1 MTQASP
7 EPPTRK
13 KLRVGHRSERGGI
26 NAVRSL
32 LERHGMVVDEV
43 DGRSDYGRDLNVD
56 LTRASEVTGGIIG
69 VQVKGGA
76 SYFRHGEW
84 VIPAAPADWEYWRSS
99 TVPIIGMI
107 HDPAT
112 DVIRWRNLTRLA
124 RSRVMLEDSYSPPA
138 QSDELTEVAVSD
150 VLDDC
155 TFDTFV
161 DQLEAY
167 LAATADSAYLVLL
180 DPDDAVRRRGVFN
193 CWTLGRHDPRP
204 LILLR
209 RLLPSLTERSLI
221 DGIHVLAHATS
232 HPDIFWTKQNW
243 ISPLVEED
251 IQASF
256 RWFPDELA
264 ELVNAVETMDGGGAD
279 WQRGGVGQ
287 SLWSIMVVDP
297 ELCSKL
303 PAAIH
308 TCVEAGRIQA
318 AVRLLIC
325 YQYLTDNPVADVDA
339 IMAANPAL
347 AEDEMAGWVVEK
359 LHEHGSFP
367 VY

>member
-1 MTQASP
+1 
-7 EPPTRK
+7 
-13 KLRVGHRSERGGI
+13 
-26 NAVRSL
+26 
-32 LERHGMVVDEV
+32 MVVDEV

-56 LTRASEVTGGIIG
+56 LTRDSEVTGGIIG

-76 SYFRHGEW
+76 SYCKHGEW

-112 DVIRWRNLTRLA
+112 GIIRWRNLTRLA

-150 VLDDC
+150 VLDDD

-167 LAATADSAYLVLL
+167 LAATADSAYLLLL
-180 DPDDAVRRRGVFN
+180 DPDDAVRCRGVFN

-243 ISPLVEED
+243 ISPLIEKD

-264 ELVNAVETMDGGGAD
+264 ELVNAIETMDDGGAD

-303 PAAIH
+303 PAAIR
-308 TCVEAGRIQA
+308 TCVQAGRIQA

-347 AEDEMAGWVVEK
+347 AEDEMAGWVVEE
-359 LHEHGSFP
+359 LNEHGSFP

>member
-1 MTQASP
+1 MSWLGRTVFLMTQASP

-84 VIPAAPADWEYWRSS
+84 VISAAPADWEYWRSS

-112 DVIRWRNLTRLA
+112 DVIRWRSITRLA

-138 QSDELTEVAVSD
+138 QSDALTEVAMSD

-167 LAATADSAYLVLL
+167 LAATADSAYLLLL
-180 DPDDAVRRRGVFN
+180 DPDGSPASGSLQLLDS
-193 CWTLGRHDPRP
+193 WTPRP
-204 LILLR
+204 TSADPPATA
-209 RLLPSLTERSLI
+209 PSLTHRAQPDRRHSRAGARKI
-221 DGIHVLAHATS
+221 TS
-232 HPDIFWTKQNW
+232 
-243 ISPLVEED
+243 
-251 IQASF
+251 
-256 RWFPDELA
+256 
-264 ELVNAVETMDGGGAD
+264 
-279 WQRGGVGQ
+279 
-287 SLWSIMVVDP
+287 
-297 ELCSKL
+297 
-303 PAAIH
+303 
-308 TCVEAGRIQA
+308 
-318 AVRLLIC
+318 
-325 YQYLTDNPVADVDA
+325 
-339 IMAANPAL
+339 
-347 AEDEMAGWVVEK
+347 
-359 LHEHGSFP
+359 
-367 VY
+367 